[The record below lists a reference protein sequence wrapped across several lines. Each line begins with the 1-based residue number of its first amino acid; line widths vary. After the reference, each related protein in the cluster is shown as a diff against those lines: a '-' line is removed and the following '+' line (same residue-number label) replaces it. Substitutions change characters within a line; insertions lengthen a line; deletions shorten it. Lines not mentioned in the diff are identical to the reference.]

1 MIKELAQQDVFD
13 HIKVSIH
20 ISKTKEGDLFA
31 LIIPSLP
38 RKFKHD
44 QANEMAKTPAPIRL
58 VGSAEELDK
67 TLSSSTIV
75 SRIMNYT
82 RQAISAAAFD
92 ADLEANDK
100 RAKEEKA
107 DAKKKTTATA
117 APAKTA
123 TKAATKA
130 APEKEDGTQKQ
141 NVKYAIAA
149 MKNVQKYIDEG
160 LRKKAV
166 DQWNQ
171 AKALLLPYK
180 SEQPEEWKQLLEL
193 KEKVANMNE
202 QASLDL

>member
-58 VGSAEELDK
+58 AGSAEELDK
-67 TLSSSTIV
+67 TLSSSNIV

-100 RAKEEKA
+100 RAKEDKAAEKT
-107 DAKKKTTATA
+107 KTKTV

-123 TKAATKA
+123 TKAAAKA

-141 NVKYAIAA
+141 NVKYAAAA
-149 MKNVQKYIDEG
+149 MKNVGKYIDEG

-166 DQWNQ
+166 EQWNQ
-171 AKALLLPYK
+171 AKELLKPYK
-180 SEQPEEWKQLLEL
+180 DEQPEEWKELLSL